1 MPKSTYA
8 RDGDPFAGLR
18 LCFFDAFVSCDSG
31 ADDWRCIH
39 RSKAVRYMCDIIWI
53 CQKVLGE
60 SSILGIAAKLCFS
73 ADCLPG
79 LRSDFG
85 QLHPFPVDEEKAQFI
100 GPFLPPANDLRV
112 AFLLVKLRDVLDRS
126 PACDV
131 PFFALAKH

>member
-79 LRSDFG
+79 LQAKLAMTARGVKPGHAD
-85 QLHPFPVDEEKAQFI
+85 AI
-100 GPFLPPANDLRV
+100 A
-112 AFLLVKLRDVLDRS
+112 LLDNRH
-126 PACDV
+126 A
-131 PFFALAKH
+131 